1 MAKNKLRLLFLT
13 YQGGLAGST
22 NSIVYLASG
31 LANRGHEVFVGCR
44 EDMLIWQLL
53 EGSKA
58 QRIAMTFNGKFDFN
72 NWKQI
77 QDAVKLHDIQIINAQ
92 SSYDRY
98 TSIFAKLRY
107 SLKVKIVHTR
117 RQNPLSAGGWLQRW
131 FYIRFTSSIVV
142 ISQGLKNIFSEKG
155 YPANHLKV
163 IHNGIPKERL
173 AQWSEADVEDFK
185 KLINFTA
192 DDLIIGCVS
201 RFKEQPQIIEAVA
214 SIDNPQIKLVF
225 AGIEQAQIEPYILQY
240 GLKNRVY
247 CLGDVSG
254 KTVLNLY
261 RIFKLNILASTMDGF
276 GLVLIEAMA
285 MECPVIA
292 TNFGGIAD
300 VVQNDENG
308 FLFENGNIAE
318 LASKIELLLSDN
330 GLRDKFITNGKIT
343 AFQKFSMETTI
354 QKYEEYFL
362 SLKAKK

>member
-31 LANRGHEVFVGCR
+31 LADLGHEVFVGCR

-58 QRIAMTFNGKFDFN
+58 QRIGMTFNGKFDFN

-77 QDAVKLHDIQIINAQ
+77 RDAVEKHDIQIINAQ

-98 TSIFAKLRY
+98 TAIFAKLVFG
-107 SLKVKIVHTR
+107 LKVKIVHTR

-131 FYIRFTSSIVV
+131 FYVKFTSSIIV
-142 ISQGLKNIFSEKG
+142 ISEGLKEIFSEKG
-155 YPANHLKV
+155 YPKTHLKV
-163 IHNGIPKERL
+163 IHNGIPEHRL
-173 AQWSEADVEDFK
+173 KQWDSETVNEFK
-185 KLINFTA
+185 KKI
-192 DDLIIGCVS
+192 DLKESDIIIGCVS
-201 RFKEQPQIIEAVA
+201 RIKEQSQIIQAVA
-214 SIDNPQIKLVF
+214 ILNNPKMKLVF
-225 AGIEQAQIEPYILQY
+225 AGIELDQIEPFINQF
-240 GLKNRVY
+240 GLKNKVI
-247 CLGDVSG
+247 CLGDVPG
-254 KTVLNLY
+254 TKVLSLY
-261 RIFKLNILASTMDGF
+261 RTFDLNILASTMDGF

-300 VVQNDENG
+300 VVQNGENG
-308 FLFENGNIAE
+308 FLFENGNIIE
-318 LASKIELLLSDN
+318 LSSKIDLILSDKD
-330 GLRDKFITNGKIT
+330 LRAKFIANGKIT
-343 AFQKFSMETTI
+343 AFQKFSMESTI

-362 SLKAKK
+362 SLLAEN

>member
-31 LANRGHEVFVGCR
+31 LAELGHDVYVGCR

-53 EGSKA
+53 EGSSA

-77 QDAVKLHDIQIINAQ
+77 RDAVKLHDIQIINAQ

-107 SLKVKIVHTR
+107 GLNVQIVHTR

-131 FYIRFTSSIVV
+131 FYVKFTSSIIV
-142 ISQGLKNIFSEKG
+142 ISEGLKEIFAEKG
-155 YPANHLKV
+155 YPKSHLKV
-163 IHNGIPKERL
+163 IHNGIPNKRL
-173 AQWSEADVEDFK
+173 TEWDDQTVAEFK
-185 KLINFTA
+185 KKIGFQEG
-192 DDLIIGCVS
+192 DIIIGCVS
-201 RFKEQPQIIEAVA
+201 RIKEQSQILEAVA
-214 SIDNPQIKLVF
+214 SLNNPKIKLVF
-225 AGIEQAQIEPYILQY
+225 AGIEFDLIEPFINQF
-240 GLKNRVY
+240 GLKNEVI
-247 CLGDVSG
+247 CLGDVPG
-254 KTVLNLY
+254 TKVLSLY
-261 RIFKLNILASTMDGF
+261 RTFDLDILASTMDGF

-300 VVQNDENG
+300 VVQNGENG
-308 FLFENGNIAE
+308 FLFENGNISE
-318 LASKIELLLSDN
+318 LASKIELLLSDKE
-330 GLRDKFITNGKIT
+330 LRTKFIANGKNT
-343 AFQKFSMETTI
+343 AFQKFSMENTI

-362 SLKAKK
+362 SLLAEN